1 MLNLKNLLIAL
12 ALGLVVGALGGW
24 YLTAKYKDAT
34 WTASIDKQKSEAATK
49 LQAATERVIT
59 IERQN
64 TELSNKLEKQNV
76 ESNQKLDATLADNR
90 RLARELGGLRDPGR
104 RPSCGGTVP
113 TDSTTASQPEGGT
126 TGAELS
132 AEASEFLLE
141 FARDADRAAQ
151 YAQTCSFWI
160 QQVGRECYA
169 AGRSLEKVRGAT
181 K

>member
-1 MLNLKNLLIAL
+1 MLDLKTTLLA
-12 ALGLVVGALGGW
+12 VVAPCVLGALGGW
-24 YLTAKYKDAT
+24 YLTAEYKDAS
-34 WTASIDKQKSEAATK
+34 WTASIEKQKVKAAEE
-49 LQAATERVIT
+49 LQTTTDRAISAERRQ
-59 IERQN
+59 IELADQ
-64 TELSNKLEKQNV
+64 LEVKHV
-76 ESNQKLDATLADNR
+76 ESERELDKALSTNR

-160 QQVGRECYA
+160 QQVGRE
-169 AGRSLEKVRGAT
+169 
-181 K
+181 

>member
-1 MLNLKNLLIAL
+1 MLDLKTTLLA
-12 ALGLVVGALGGW
+12 VVVACVLGALGSW
-24 YLTAKYKDAT
+24 YLTGKYKDNK
-34 WTASIDKQKSEAATK
+34 WTAAIKQQQVDAAK
-49 LQAATERVIT
+49 QLQAAMERAIAAERRQTEHTHQLAVKHEES
-59 IERQN
+59 ER
-64 TELSNKLEKQNV
+64 ELDKALS
-76 ESNQKLDATLADNR
+76 TNR